1 MRTTLTLDDD
11 VAKEI
16 AKLQRQRG
24 TKWKALVNEAL
35 RVGLVQMQR
44 KQGHLEEPPTQPRD
58 LGRCRLGEIVSVS
71 EALALGE
78 DEGFR

>member
-16 AKLQRQRG
+16 EKLRRQRG
-24 TKWKALVNEAL
+24 MKWKILVNEAL
-35 RVGLVQMQR
+35 RIGLVQMQR
-44 KQGHLEEPPTQPRD
+44 KQGASKEPPTQPRD
-58 LGRCRLGEIVSVS
+58 LGQCRLGEIGSVS

-78 DEGFR
+78 GEGFL